1 MSNITLQPV
10 GLFDASKRYWAQRID
25 TTAMLRFKEVTYN
38 LPPDFTS
45 YITFGGG
52 SQYFPR
58 GTRTY
63 YPPAAA
69 TTLFANYKTIIE
81 LRLKFEKDVFP
92 TYARLRELFHNYA
105 TEAHDHYEQVLN
117 ILGTLRASILA
128 TNTHST
134 ADLENLRTI
143 VDVRVDLSSRMK
155 ENANYLVDSLQGIS
169 RSLPACIDNINK
181 SVADLNVFCVFTA
194 DEQKKISNPNTIN
207 ITGFAEKYAL
217 VKLMY
222 APVASVITEN
232 SQAVVNE
239 IGPAIT
245 EMQEELSRWDNI
257 TLDLTSILSLITKEE
272 AATVQILAK
281 LDNAQILQKWQELGD
296 IVIQAENS

>member
-69 TTLFANYKTIIE
+69 TTLFANYKT
-81 LRLKFEKDVFP
+81 KDVFP

-143 VDVRVDLSSRMK
+143 VD
-155 ENANYLVDSLQGIS
+155 
-169 RSLPACIDNINK
+169 
-181 SVADLNVFCVFTA
+181 
-194 DEQKKISNPNTIN
+194 KKISNPNTIN

-296 IVIQAENS
+296 IVRL